1 MRLPGGPPRA
11 ISGEILRA
19 RLIDRLAA
27 RWDVPVTTVVAGPG
41 FGKSTALAQAM
52 RRHAA
57 DPRGVEAWVTCEPG
71 DEDARRLAAAVCRAF
86 DVPAPAVAPLDA
98 VLEALRAASP
108 IETCL
113 FLDDC
118 HEIPAGSSG
127 ERLIADLVRHLPAGA
142 HLLLSGRRLP
152 AAPLARLHAAELIR
166 CFHQADLAFDDGEL
180 AQAAGH
186 ADRAAAD
193 VAGLGGWPALVRLT
207 LAAPPGVARDYL
219 WEEVVSGLSPADREA
234 LLYLA
239 MLGSAD
245 ASDLLDRVPLVARF
259 GDGRIRA
266 HHLWTDALT
275 RLLPAAQVAAVRA
288 HAAGLLLDRGDAL
301 RAGSIAIEAGD
312 VDLLD
317 RAATVLVASTLAT
330 FPQDTGVRWLAA
342 VAESEHGRPGLRL
355 LTAATRYASRAGDRE
370 VDGIVD
376 EAFRDGDPRVKTAA
390 LSLATIAAHARGDE
404 NRLAELFQ
412 ESLDLPGADEEP
424 TLRLLMAGVRGA
436 IFELMGSID
445 DALALVEALSS
456 DDVDQQ
462 PGKIIVRFHVYLLL
476 LAGRADEAA
485 VIAQKHLATSPYA
498 HVRRMPQLARWMAG
512 DPSDLLPA
520 AHSPDRPAHLPESD
534 ANDRYRYN
542 FLAFATVVAASL
554 GDRPAL
560 EHSWAQLAASG
571 LGDDTRDAAMLAT
584 AAAAR
589 AILNGDEEAARA
601 LLAAFVD
608 EHPLGDPVAAV
619 HLRRFPGYGYVL
631 SPPARRAWDSAPLGP
646 AHQRVREVARLFLA
660 ARAGRLTSAGV
671 TASAAGATASMVGV
685 TVSAA
690 DVTPSMAGV
699 TPETVLIA
707 LPLPWAVEL
716 AAHAAGAGLPFGR
729 QLFQWLVDHLGRRA
743 HDALRS
749 VADRQSPDSGARA
762 ARPARQSPDSG
773 ASDVCRARRLLDS
786 GARQLLA
793 AVPVTPSSTTVVA
806 VLGPLRVLVD
816 GRPVE
821 LRRRRVRQLLTVLAV
836 TGELDRDRLMDLLWP
851 DLDPAAAARN
861 LRVTLT
867 YLRQALGPD
876 HLRCDRSRVR
886 LVRSK
891 ALTVDLADLRDHLA
905 EADAAR
911 SRGDPA
917 AADTS
922 LTAAVRLWRGDP
934 LTDLIGFDGLTAG
947 VLADLT
953 EAALTLGERRLAEG
967 DTAAAAELARR
978 ALAAEP
984 YAERCMR
991 LLLAAE
997 TQRRDPVALGRVVC
1011 RVRETLSTLGAT
1023 PEPATRIVLRQAEL
1037 AGTRR

>member
-11 ISGEILRA
+11 ISGEILRT

-71 DEDARRLAAAVCRAF
+71 DEDARRLATAVCRAF
-86 DVPAPAVAPLDA
+86 GVPAPAVTPLDA
-98 VLEALRAASP
+98 ALEALRSASP

-113 FLDDC
+113 ILDDC

-166 CFHQADLAFDDGEL
+166 CFHQADLAFDEGEL

-275 RLLPAAQVAAVRA
+275 RLLPAAQVASVRA

-342 VAESEHGRPGLRL
+342 VAETEHGRPGLRL

-376 EAFRDGDPRVKTAA
+376 AAFRDGDARLRTAA

-412 ESLDLPGADEEP
+412 ESLDLPGADAEP

-445 DALALVEALSS
+445 DALALVEALPP
-456 DDVDQQ
+456 DDVDHQ

-485 VIAQKHLATSPYA
+485 VIAQKHLSTSPYA
-498 HVRRMPQLARWMAG
+498 HVRRMPQFARWLAG
-512 DPSDLLPA
+512 DPRDLLPA
-520 AHSPDRPAHLPESD
+520 AHSPDRPAHLPEPD
-534 ANDRYRYN
+534 ANDRYRFN

-560 EHSWAQLAASG
+560 EHSWSQLAAGDLGHSWSPLVGGG
-571 LGDDTRDAAMLAT
+571 LGYSGSPLAPGGLGGDTRDAAMLAT

-589 AILNGDEEAARA
+589 AILNGDEEQARA
-601 LLAAFVD
+601 MFAAFVG
-608 EHPLGDPVAAV
+608 EHPLSDPVAAV
-619 HLRRFPGYGYVL
+619 HLRRFLGYGYVL
-631 SPPARRAWDSAPLGP
+631 SPPARRTWDSTPLGP
-646 AHQRVREVARLFLA
+646 AHQRVREVARLLLA
-660 ARAGRLTSAGV
+660 ARAGRLTSV
-671 TASAAGATASMVGV
+671 
-685 TVSAA
+685 
-690 DVTPSMAGV
+690 PMAGV

-729 QLFQWLVDHLGRRA
+729 RLFQWLVDHLGSRA
-743 HDALRS
+743 HDALRPL
-749 VADRQSPDSGARA
+749 AGRISG
-762 ARPARQSPDSG
+762 
-773 ASDVCRARRLLDS
+773 ARRLLD
-786 GARQLLA
+786 
-793 AVPVTPSSTTVVA
+793 AVPITPSAATVVS

-821 LRRRRVRQLLTVLAV
+821 LRRRRVRQLLTILAV
-836 TGELDRDRLMDLLWP
+836 TGEIDRDRLMDLLWP

-867 YLRQALGPD
+867 YLRQALGAD
-876 HLRCDRSRVR
+876 HLRCDRSWVR

-917 AADTS
+917 ATGPA
-922 LTAAVRLWRGDP
+922 LAAAVGLWRGDP
-934 LTDLIGFDGLTAG
+934 LTDLVGFDGVAAG
-947 VLADLT
+947 VLAELT
-953 EAALTLGERRLAEG
+953 EAALTLGERRFAEG
-967 DTAAAAELARR
+967 DTTAAAELARR

-984 YAERCMR
+984 YAERGMR

-1011 RVRETLSTLGAT
+1011 RVREALNTLGAP

-1037 AGTRR
+1037 AGARR

>member
-11 ISGEILRA
+11 ISGEILRT

-98 VLEALRAASP
+98 ALEALRSASP

-113 FLDDC
+113 ILDDC

-166 CFHQADLAFDDGEL
+166 CFHQADLAFDEGEL

-275 RLLPAAQVAAVRA
+275 RLLPAAQVASVRA

-342 VAESEHGRPGLRL
+342 VAETEHGRPGLRL

-376 EAFRDGDPRVKTAA
+376 AAFRDGDARVRTAA

-412 ESLDLPGADEEP
+412 ESLDLPGADAEP

-445 DALALVEALSS
+445 DALALVEALSP
-456 DDVDQQ
+456 DDVDHQ

-498 HVRRMPQLARWMAG
+498 HVRRMPQFARWMAG
-512 DPSDLLPA
+512 DPRDLLPA
-520 AHSPDRPAHLPESD
+520 AHSPDRPAHLPEAD
-534 ANDRYRYN
+534 ANDRYRFN

-554 GDRPAL
+554 GDRAAL
-560 EHSWAQLAASG
+560 EHSWSQLTVSGVGQSESALAVGGLEGSGSSLAVGGPGGSGSPLAVGG
-571 LGDDTRDAAMLAT
+571 LGLDTRDAAMLAT

-589 AILNGDEEAARA
+589 AILNGDEEQARA
-601 LLAAFVD
+601 MLAAFVD
-608 EHPLGDPVAAV
+608 EHPLSDPVAAV
-619 HLRRFPGYGYVL
+619 HLRRFLGYGYVL
-631 SPPARRAWDSAPLGP
+631 SPSARHAWDAAPLGP
-646 AHQRVREVARLFLA
+646 AHQRVREVARLLLA
-660 ARAGRLTSAGV
+660 ARAGRLTSV
-671 TASAAGATASMVGV
+671 PMT
-685 TVSAA
+685 
-690 DVTPSMAGV
+690 GV

-729 QLFQWLVDHLGRRA
+729 RLFQWLVDHLGGRA
-743 HDALRS
+743 HDALR
-749 VADRQSPDSGARA
+749 PLSGRM
-762 ARPARQSPDSG
+762 SG
-773 ASDVCRARRLLDS
+773 ARRLLD
-786 GARQLLA
+786 
-793 AVPVTPSSTTVVA
+793 AVPTTPSSATVVA
-806 VLGPLRVLVD
+806 VLGPLQVLVD

-821 LRRRRVRQLLTVLAV
+821 LRRRRVRQLLTILAV
-836 TGELDRDRLMDLLWP
+836 TGEIDRDRLMDLLWP
-851 DLDPAAAARN
+851 DLDPSAAARN

-867 YLRQALGPD
+867 YLRQALGAD
-876 HLRCDRSRVR
+876 HLRCDRSWVR

-905 EADAAR
+905 EAHAAR
-911 SRGDPA
+911 TRGDPA
-917 AADTS
+917 AAGTA
-922 LTAAVRLWRGDP
+922 LAAAVGLWRGDP
-934 LTDLIGFDGLTAG
+934 LTDLIGLDGVAAG
-947 VLADLT
+947 VLAELT
-953 EAALTLGERRLAEG
+953 EAALTLGERRFAEG
-967 DTAAAAELARR
+967 DATAAAELARR

-984 YAERCMR
+984 YAERGMR

-1011 RVRETLSTLGAT
+1011 RVREVLDSLGAA

-1037 AGTRR
+1037 AGARR